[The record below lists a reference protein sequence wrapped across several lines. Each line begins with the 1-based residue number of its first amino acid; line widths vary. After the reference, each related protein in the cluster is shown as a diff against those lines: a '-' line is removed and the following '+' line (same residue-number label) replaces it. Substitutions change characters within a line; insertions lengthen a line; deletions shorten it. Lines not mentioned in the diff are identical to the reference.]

1 MIIRRRVSVSA
12 EMFSI
17 FPWPYGCSLSAGFS
31 DARTAKKVTS
41 VARRSR
47 KEWSASERIPRLPV
61 SIPITSLPSVNNPE
75 ATADKNA
82 MVSFSLNPVF
92 LSGKAVLFT
101 TVFYCVIM

>member
-1 MIIRRRVSVSA
+1 M
-12 EMFSI
+12 
-17 FPWPYGCSLSAGFS
+17 
-31 DARTAKKVTS
+31 
-41 VARRSR
+41 
-47 KEWSASERIPRLPV
+47 